1 MIVVAICSACAIF
14 QNWRSFVTD
23 SSYRMFMIGLCGS
36 LFLLG
41 FCLFI
46 HIMKDCHRTLMVDGE
61 QLNYK
66 RFSKTSVY
74 TYDDISNVM
83 IKKAKIDKRDTSLI
97 IEFTNKERIAF
108 SKDFNTQYLVINLIK
123 RKKRFGFKLPEEL
136 ISEFWSSQDEFFGE
150 VTVMHK

>member
-1 MIVVAICSACAIF
+1 
-14 QNWRSFVTD
+14 
-23 SSYRMFMIGLCGS
+23 
-36 LFLLG
+36 
-41 FCLFI
+41 
-46 HIMKDCHRTLMVDGE
+46 MVDGE